1 MNRISMNKK
10 AYYISIKS
18 RNERTR
24 LIKKFSYLR
33 YFTIKSRN
41 KLQNRVYTVY
51 ISTDK
56 GLLCIVIWIEFFIHF
71 SKTFRLIVF
80 SVRVFFFFFS
90 HLRFECVLLFSVKF
104 QRKLSDLTEIQ
115 SSFIFTWNF
124 LFPFKTTFWSIGS
137 RIAAS
142 VGENHP

>member
-56 GLLCIVIWIEFFIHF
+56 GLLCIVI
-71 SKTFRLIVF
+71 
-80 SVRVFFFFFS
+80 
-90 HLRFECVLLFSVKF
+90 
-104 QRKLSDLTEIQ
+104 
-115 SSFIFTWNF
+115 
-124 LFPFKTTFWSIGS
+124 
-137 RIAAS
+137 
-142 VGENHP
+142 